1 VPGWPPDDDVL
12 DSSQFLFLVCKVS
25 SKDDQVLEGLDPTL
39 AVQLVELIAR
49 FWQTTPELVVKS
61 MLNGDDSVAAILAG
75 LMRLDPKDV
84 ADVVASVVIGYNGEV
99 IRKRISAAYQ

>member
-1 VPGWPPDDDVL
+1 MEDMATVLMSIGSGAIQAPPAHVPVTHI
-12 DSSQFLFLVCKVS
+12 
-25 SKDDQVLEGLDPTL
+25 DPTL

-75 LMRLDPKDV
+75 LMRLDPRDV
-84 ADVVASVVIGYNGEV
+84 ADVIASVVIGYNGEV